1 MSSLEPVFSVGRGG
15 AGNMMNANMAQK
27 AENEVV
33 LQEEEI
39 RKGKNKSGGFK
50 ADKEGNYTVS
60 AGRGGAGNI
69 YKVKED
75 PVTTRNREDAEK
87 QDREMED
94 LRPVYS
100 VGRGGA
106 GNMVRRNK
114 KKDKPTNDVMNT
126 TIMEDINR
134 NISPVHSGASGRSYM
149 ENLQKSTSNN
159 KGHKF
164 MHKLKNLFT
173 FN

>member
-1 MSSLEPVFSVGRGG
+1 MPSLDPVFSVGRGG
-15 AGNMMNANMAQK
+15 AGNMMNANTAQK

-33 LQEEEI
+33 LQEEGI
-39 RKGKNKSGGFK
+39 RKGKNKSGSFK

-75 PVTTRNREDAEK
+75 PLTTRNREDAQN
-87 QDREMED
+87 QDHEMED

-106 GNMVRRNK
+106 GNMVWRNK
-114 KKDKPTNDVMNT
+114 KDKKQQRCDEYNYK
-126 TIMEDINR
+126 R
-134 NISPVHSGASGRSYM
+134 GHRSQHFSSSFGCVW
-149 ENLQKSTSNN
+149 EELC
-159 KGHKF
+159 G
-164 MHKLKNLFT
+164 KLAG
-173 FN
+173 

>member
-1 MSSLEPVFSVGRGG
+1 MPSLDPVFSVGRGG
-15 AGNMMNANMAQK
+15 AGNMMNANTAQK

-33 LQEEEI
+33 LQEEGI
-39 RKGKNKSGGFK
+39 RKGKNKSGSFK

-75 PVTTRNREDAEK
+75 PLTTRNREDAQN
-87 QDREMED
+87 QDHEMED

-106 GNMVRRNK
+106 GNMVWRNK
-114 KKDKPTNDVMNT
+114 KGESNNDVMNT
-126 TIMEDINR
+126 TIREDIDH
-134 NISPVHSGASGRSYM
+134 NISPVHSGASGRSYV
-149 ENLQKSTSNN
+149 ENLQDNASNN
-159 KGHKF
+159 RGHKF
-164 MHKLKNLFT
+164 LQKIKKVFA